1 MSTLPTI
8 NPGEVFAGAWRIYRE
23 QFRVL
28 IPTALAVF
36 AVEAVL
42 SAVLSDALTFIASL
56 VALIATAFY
65 QGMVVELVRDVQDGR
80 RDSSVGELF
89 RSVAPVVVRLAVV
102 SLLFGLAVGLGF
114 VLLIVPGLILMTIW
128 AVVAPV
134 MVIERPG
141 VFAAFGRSR
150 ALVRGQGVPVF
161 GVVIVVLLLS
171 LLIGVIAVVL
181 TSPLGLAGTAAV
193 LWVAN
198 ALVEPFT
205 ALAAAVLYFMLVVRK
220 DRWEGEPVEHEAASG
235 WLPPTSG

>member
-1 MSTLPTI
+1 M
-8 NPGEVFAGAWRIYRE
+8 
-23 QFRVL
+23 
-28 IPTALAVF
+28 
-36 AVEAVL
+36 L
-42 SAVLSDALTFIASL
+42 SAVLSDRLTFIASL
-56 VALIATAFY
+56 VSLIATAFY
-65 QGMVVELVRDVQDGR
+65 TGMVVELVRDVQDGR

-114 VLLIVPGLILMTIW
+114 LLLIVPGLILMTIW

-134 MVIERPG
+134 VVIERPG
-141 VFAAFGRSR
+141 MFAAFGRSR

>member
-1 MSTLPTI
+1 VSTLPTI

-80 RDSSVGELF
+80 RDSSIGELF
-89 RSVAPVVVRLAVV
+89 RSVAPVVVRLALV

-150 ALVRGQGVPVF
+150 SLVRGQGVPVF

-171 LLIGVIAVVL
+171 LLIGVVAVVL
-181 TSPLGLAGTAAV
+181 AAPLGLAGTAAV

-220 DRWEGEPVEHEAASG
+220 DRWEGEPVEREASSG

>member
-1 MSTLPTI
+1 VSTLPTI

-23 QFRVL
+23 HFRVL

-36 AVEAVL
+36 AAEAVL
-42 SAVLSDALTFIASL
+42 SAVLSDRLTFIASL
-56 VALIATAFY
+56 VSLIATAFY
-65 QGMVVELVRDVQDGR
+65 TGMVVELVRDVQDGR

-89 RSVAPVVVRLAVV
+89 RSVAPVVVRLALV

-114 VLLIVPGLILMTIW
+114 LLLIVPGLILMTIW

-134 MVIERPG
+134 VVIERPG
-141 VFAAFGRSR
+141 MFAAFGRSR

-181 TSPLGLAGTAAV
+181 TAPLGLAGTAAV

>member
-1 MSTLPTI
+1 VSTLPTI

-80 RDSSVGELF
+80 RDSSIGELF
-89 RSVAPVVVRLAVV
+89 RSVAPVVVRLALV

-171 LLIGVIAVVL
+171 LLIGVVAVVL
-181 TSPLGLAGTAAV
+181 AAPLGLAGTAAV

-220 DRWEGEPVEHEAASG
+220 DRWEGEPVEREASSG
-235 WLPPTSG
+235 CLPPTSG

>member
-1 MSTLPTI
+1 VSTLPTI

-220 DRWEGEPVEHEAASG
+220 DRWEGEPVEHEASAG